1 MEECA
6 RRREPAAAK
15 GPVPSRGRD
24 SPAGDRPRVAKS
36 PPPPLPPPPGRSLR
50 VACTRPER
58 ERGGKELPCVPAPRF
73 PASPPASLRAHRQ
86 DRSRTRSPNPNPNPS
101 DPTPNPSGPNPNPS
115 GPQEKKIA
123 HEKIAEG
130 TEDIFQEPSKLGVKL
145 SPEFLE
151 SCYTPII
158 QSGGK
163 FDLKPSA
170 FSNGDNLY
178 YGAPAAGRPSLP
190 AHARLTCLASRCSAR
205 LTTRLPPTRPL
216 PTRRAL

>member
-1 MEECA
+1 MRA
-6 RRREPAAAK
+6 PLTRPQPLRPQ
-15 GPVPSRGRD
+15 PQPLW
-24 SPAGDRPRVAKS
+24 PAGEEDRA
-36 PPPPLPPPPGRSLR
+36 
-50 VACTRPER
+50 R
-58 ERGGKELPCVPAPRF
+58 EAN
-73 PASPPASLRAHRQ
+73 
-86 DRSRTRSPNPNPNPS
+86 PNPNPNP
-101 DPTPNPSGPNPNPS
+101 NPN
-115 GPQEKKIA
+115 QEKKIA
-123 HEKIAEG
+123 HEKLAEE
-130 TEDIFQEPSKLGVKL
+130 TEDIFTEPAKLGVKL

-178 YGAPAAGRPSLP
+178 YGAPAPDRPSLP
-190 AHARLTCLASRCSAR
+190 AHARLTCLASRLTSR